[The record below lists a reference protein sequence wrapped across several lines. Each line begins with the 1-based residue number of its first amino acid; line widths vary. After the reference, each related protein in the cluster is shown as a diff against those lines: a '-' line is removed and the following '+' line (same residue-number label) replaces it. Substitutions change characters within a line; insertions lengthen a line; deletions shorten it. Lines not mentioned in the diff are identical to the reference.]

1 LRNNGENMN
10 NYSDI
15 IDNRKIFLK
24 DRINAFLKVSGE
36 AKFAVGYFFLSGFDE
51 IAENIADLK
60 EVKLII
66 GTTSNA
72 KTIDEIAEGV
82 SKKEEMEEILN
93 QQQYQRPAKRKAIS
107 DTSKAKIANNI
118 GHLDQSEENEDMLLR
133 LRNLIT
139 KEKVK
144 IKLYTRHRL
153 HSKAYLFKYKK
164 EIAEQQGAEG
174 IGVVGS
180 SNLTLAGFQHSTE
193 LNVIVRGN
201 ENYKS
206 LENWFDEI
214 WNESIDFKGEILNT
228 IDNSWAL
235 KTVNPYDIYIM
246 TLYYLVQS
254 KMKYRSQVLWD
265 WSNIPKLY
273 RFQRIAV
280 MQAYEILNKYNGVF
294 ISDVVGLGKTFIG
307 SALLKQIGKG
317 AVVICP
323 PRLKRMWEEFGEKF
337 KVDIKTISQGAL
349 NRGVFNEDSVLWTYK
364 DREIVLIDESDS
376 FRNSDNKRYR
386 EIQPFLSGKKVIL
399 ITATPQN
406 TSIWNI
412 YNQIRL
418 FNQEGI
424 NEYQVKGG
432 SIKEFFN
439 MVDKKETKIQDLLQ
453 NILIRRTRNHIKKF
467 YNTVED
473 FPIQFPKR
481 RLTTVSYNIDE
492 TYNNLYGKIKSAL
505 MNLTYARYNLWPYV
519 KEEKKEYAVYKDL
532 RKITGLLKG
541 LHKVMLF
548 KRLESSIFAFSE
560 TINRLLKIHKR
571 FLESINKGIIPA
583 GEEAQDILYREDI
596 FIEDA
601 FEKLKEASKKYK
613 IEDFK
618 VELLR
623 EALESDIGNLE
634 EISEYLKRIP
644 WEKDK
649 KFDELIKILKKRRE
663 DKILIFSEYA
673 DTVKYLYKRL
683 KGGFNNLT
691 FVTAKSKEA
700 ISIVRRFAPIANGY
714 KLKETETPI
723 NILCSTDVFSRGL
736 NLQDCSIIINYDLHW
751 NPVRLI
757 QRVGRVDRI
766 GSQNEEIFV
775 YNFLPHQKIEEEI
788 SLRERVHNRSQEIHD
803 HIGEDE
809 KILDESERLNE
820 KDMYT
825 IYDKKNIEQLEEKM
839 EEDEGF
845 SLDEAEMIIESL
857 NKGKS
862 EYMNL
867 IKNFQFGTRSCKKG
881 QNCKGLFACFKKGE
895 IIEPLIID
903 KEGKIISSPGK
914 VLTEVKCESNE
925 DTERIFQEDREFFFS
940 TLRKIQDYF
949 EKEVK
954 QRTKT
959 ERKKEPVVIRISK
972 KLSQLRREIKDND
985 SLDLLDKI
993 NDTLNKGVPEEALR
1007 ELKRLDR
1014 EKTEGI
1020 DFLKR
1025 LVGIYNKFRL
1035 GERKERQDLKEKYEP
1050 TELVCCEILK

>member
-1 LRNNGENMN
+1 MD

-15 IDNRKIFLK
+15 IDNRKMFLK
-24 DRINAFLKVSGE
+24 DRINAFLKASDE

-51 IAENIADLK
+51 IAKNIANLK
-60 EVKLII
+60 EIKLII

-72 KTIDEIAEGV
+72 KTIEEIAEGI
-82 SKKEEMEEILN
+82 SKKEEIEEILN
-93 QQQYQRPAKRKAIS
+93 RQKYQKPSERKAILEV
-107 DTSKAKIANNI
+107 SKEKIANNI
-118 GHLDQSEENEDMLLR
+118 GHLDQSEENEGMLLR
-133 LRNLIT
+133 LRNLIAN
-139 KEKVK
+139 EKVK
-144 IKLYTRHRL
+144 IKLYTRHKL
-153 HSKAYLFKYKK
+153 HSKAYLFKYKR
-164 EIAEQQGAEG
+164 EIAEQQGAKG
-174 IGVVGS
+174 IGIVGS

-201 ENYKS
+201 ENYKGR
-206 LENWFDEI
+206 ENWFDEI
-214 WNESIDFKGEILNT
+214 WNESTDFKGEFLNA

-254 KMKYRSQVLWD
+254 RMKYRSQVLWD

-294 ISDVVGLGKTFIG
+294 VSDVVGFGKTFIG
-307 SALLKQIGKG
+307 SALLKQIGKRT
-317 AVVICP
+317 VVICP

-349 NRGVFNEDSVLWTYK
+349 NKGVFNEDSVLWTYR
-364 DREIVLIDESDS
+364 DRQIILIDESDN

-386 EIQPFLSGKKVIL
+386 EIQPFLSDKKVIL

-432 SIKEFFN
+432 SLKEFFN
-439 MVDKKETKIQDLLQ
+439 MVDKKEAKIQDLLR
-453 NILIRRTRNHIKKF
+453 NILIRRTRNHIRKF

-473 FPIQFPKR
+473 IPIQFPKR
-481 RLTTVSYNIDE
+481 KLTTISYSIDE

-519 KEEKKEYAVYKDL
+519 KEEKREDTIYKDL

-548 KRLESSIFAFSE
+548 KRLESSIFAFSK

-571 FLESINKGIIPA
+571 FLESIDRGIIPA
-583 GEEAQDILYREDI
+583 GEEAQDILYQEDI
-596 FIEDA
+596 LIEDA
-601 FEKLKEASKKYK
+601 FERLKEASKKYK
-613 IEDFK
+613 VEDFK
-618 VELLR
+618 VKLLR
-623 EALESDIGNLE
+623 EALKSDIGNLE
-634 EISEYLKRIP
+634 EISEYLKEIP
-644 WEKDK
+644 QKSDK
-649 KFDELIKILKKRRE
+649 KFDELIKILGKHKE
-663 DKILIFSEYA
+663 DKILVFSEYA

-683 KGGFNNLT
+683 KDRFDNLT

-700 ISIVRRFAPIANGY
+700 ISIIRRFAPVANGY
-714 KLKETETPI
+714 ELRETETPI

-736 NLQDCSIIINYDLHW
+736 NLQDCSIVINYDLHW

-757 QRVGRVDRI
+757 QRVGRIDRI
-766 GSQNEEIFV
+766 GSQNEEIFA
-775 YNFLPHQKIEEEI
+775 YNFLPHQRVEEEI
-788 SLRERVHNRSQEIHD
+788 SLRERVHNRAQEIHD

-820 KDMYT
+820 EDMYT
-825 IYDKKNIEQLEEKM
+825 IYDKRNIEQLEEKM

-857 NKGKS
+857 NREKS

-867 IKNFQFGTRSCKKG
+867 IKSFQLGTKSCKKG
-881 QNCKGLFACFKKGE
+881 QNYKGLFACFRKGE
-895 IIEPLIID
+895 IIEPLIFD
-903 KEGKIISSPGK
+903 REREIILSPGK
-914 VLTEVKCESNE
+914 VLAEIKCEPSEN
-925 DTERIFQEDREFFFS
+925 TERISQEDRRFFFNN
-940 TLRKIQDYF
+940 LRKMQDYF
-949 EKEVK
+949 EKEVR
-954 QRTKT
+954 QRTKK
-959 ERKKEPVVIRISK
+959 ERKKEPVIIKTTK
-972 KLSQLRREIKDND
+972 KLTQLRREIKDQD
-985 SLDLLDKI
+985 ILDLLDKI
-993 NDTLNKGVPEEALR
+993 NDTLNKGVPEEVLR
-1007 ELKRLDR
+1007 ELKRLNR

-1020 DFLKR
+1020 DFLKY
-1025 LVGIYNKFRL
+1025 LVEIYNKFKL
-1035 GERKERQDLKEKYEP
+1035 GERKEKQDLRKKYEL
-1050 TELVCCEILK
+1050 TELICCEILK